1 MLKLA
6 LTSSRYHEL
15 QFSDKSDK
23 LDFFGPNF
31 LKNGSCDQNLKNLS
45 LHLKS
50 AFSIHHVCQ
59 FSVKMDSF
67 KFFGLNLG
75 KLPNY
80 VRYFGSNN
88 VEAVAESWVETEMS
102 WLGVE
107 GAGWRWV
114 DGSLIPN
121 FNILTKKHVVQSN
134 DGIYLA
140 IPHLDLGGNDVV
152 HKFDSI
158 KRSRFYVQVHPHGS
172 VSAPAAAFFYFIP
185 PATIKTSCNGKRNFV
200 FPLIFIGRSLAL
212 NSLSNHLKVTFEQT
226 LY

>member
-15 QFSDKSDK
+15 QFSDKTDK

-50 AFSIHHVCQ
+50 ALSIHHVCQ

-88 VEAVAESWVETEMS
+88 VEGVAES
-102 WLGVE
+102 
-107 GAGWRWV
+107 
-114 DGSLIPN
+114 
-121 FNILTKKHVVQSN
+121 
-134 DGIYLA
+134 
-140 IPHLDLGGNDVV
+140 
-152 HKFDSI
+152 
-158 KRSRFYVQVHPHGS
+158 
-172 VSAPAAAFFYFIP
+172 
-185 PATIKTSCNGKRNFV
+185 
-200 FPLIFIGRSLAL
+200 
-212 NSLSNHLKVTFEQT
+212 
-226 LY
+226 